1 MVNTST
7 FRTGIYQHDFSHTFS
22 CFSLPFSKCG
32 HTQVTERSG
41 RPVTWMKCWHFMFL
55 QTNSNVLFITP
66 AFIQCVPNHV
76 HTTCLWDDFHD
87 GRWTGR
93 SLAST
98 ASWDGGQAGDHCFR
112 QQFNICKRARTGF
125 LTRRRDIFQLSL
137 WRRNMIFPLSHQ
149 VVFAPR
155 PFAHQCHNM
164 QLKSISVNIL
174 AKIYS
179 GHWVTDDS
187 PVNVLVSMSHVMW
200 LVLHRCLC
208 SVRPDEAGILA
219 NGLCSHNVH
228 LISN

>member
-1 MVNTST
+1 MLKTQPKQALRVLLKTVEMVNTST

-32 HTQVTERSG
+32 HTQVTERSR

-98 ASWDGGQAGDHCFR
+98 ASWDGGQARDQCS
-112 QQFNICKRARTGF
+112 
-125 LTRRRDIFQLSL
+125 LTYVGVQELDFFVETKHDFS
-137 WRRNMIFPLSHQ
+137 
-149 VVFAPR
+149 
-155 PFAHQCHNM
+155 
-164 QLKSISVNIL
+164 
-174 AKIYS
+174 
-179 GHWVTDDS
+179 
-187 PVNVLVSMSHVMW
+187 
-200 LVLHRCLC
+200 
-208 SVRPDEAGILA
+208 
-219 NGLCSHNVH
+219 
-228 LISN
+228 LISPSSFCTSTICTPVSQHATQKHICEYPCKNIFWSLGYWRQPSERLGFHESRHVISPPSLPLLCEAWWSRNIG

>member
-1 MVNTST
+1 MWSHSGHGTLSQTSHLNEMLAFYVSPNQFKCLIYYPCIHTMCAKSCSHYMFMGWLSRWEVNRKVAGVYS
-7 FRTGIYQHDFSHTFS
+7 FVRWRPS
-22 CFSLPFSKCG
+22 
-32 HTQVTERSG
+32 R
-41 RPVTWMKCWHFMFL
+41 RPV
-55 QTNSNVLFITP
+55 
-66 AFIQCVPNHV
+66 
-76 HTTCLWDDFHD
+76 
-87 GRWTGR
+87 
-93 SLAST
+93 
-98 ASWDGGQAGDHCFR
+98 
-112 QQFNICKRARTGF
+112 QFNICRRARTGF

-149 VVFAPR
+149 VVFAPQ

-164 QLKSISVNIL
+164 QFKSISVNIL